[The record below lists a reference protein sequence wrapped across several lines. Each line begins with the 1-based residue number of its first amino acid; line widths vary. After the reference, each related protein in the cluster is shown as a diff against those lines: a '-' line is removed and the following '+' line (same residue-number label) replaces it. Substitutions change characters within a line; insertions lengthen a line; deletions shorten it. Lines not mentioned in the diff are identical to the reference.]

1 MDYSKLAEG
10 IFSSLSAEDESESD
24 ADSEISTD
32 AKNNTDTT
40 SLISSLLSSN
50 INRGLAALSAAGM
63 ITGIFG
69 AIYSRVQGL
78 GDGTTV
84 SYGFL
89 GIGVAAGIYL
99 LGRAGKNKSA
109 EQSIKNAEA
118 LVKATE
124 RYILKESEQQKL
136 EAKAAEEVAKAAEQ
150 TKAASS
156 FLSGSKA
163 GTGLGIDFSNPFNL
177 SGAMGN
183 LGDFNASSGRNTGV
197 VMIPNHSAEKFSW
210 L

>member
-50 INRGLAALSAAGM
+50 INRGLAAVSAAGM
-63 ITGIFG
+63 ITGIG
-69 AIYSRVQGL
+69 ASFYSR
-78 GDGTTV
+78 
-84 SYGFL
+84 
-89 GIGVAAGIYL
+89 GIYL

-124 RYILKESEQQKL
+124 RYILKEAEQQKL